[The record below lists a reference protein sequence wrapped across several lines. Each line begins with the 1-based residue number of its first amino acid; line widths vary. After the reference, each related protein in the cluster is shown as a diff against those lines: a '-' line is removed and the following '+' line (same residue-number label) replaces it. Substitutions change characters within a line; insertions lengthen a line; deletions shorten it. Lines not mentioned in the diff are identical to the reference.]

1 MNIEQIET
9 FLDLCDT
16 RSFNRTAE
24 RLGVTQSTISG
35 RVRAL
40 EAALDCRLLERSR
53 AGTDLTTEGLR
64 FEPHARALRLAWRD
78 GMQDARGAGSAA
90 RSARIGIQHDLL
102 GDSVADWVTVL
113 QQAMPQT
120 ALYVEA
126 DYSAQMCADVASG
139 ASDLAIFYTPKPNPD
154 LHFETIGEIA
164 YVMVSTEAEDIAD
177 VRADTYILAH
187 FAPAFSATHAAL
199 LPSLSV
205 GAVSSG
211 QNAVV
216 RGLLT
221 AFGGSTYVLRQTALE
236 LARAGLA
243 QRVQGAPVIAQPVYA
258 CVHLRNRHRGPYR
271 QALKALRAHLEAG
284 QGDAPQWPLAQS
296 KKRG

>member
-24 RLGVTQSTISG
+24 RLGVTQSTVSG

-40 EAALDCRLLERSR
+40 ERALGCRLLERSR

-64 FEPHARALRLAWRD
+64 FEPHARTLRLAWRD
-78 GMQDARGAGSAA
+78 GLQEARGSGGAA
-90 RSARIGIQHDLL
+90 RTARIGIQHDLL
-102 GDSVADWVTVL
+102 GDRVAEWVSVLRT
-113 QQAMPQT
+113 AMPET

-126 DYSAQMCADVASG
+126 DYSTQMCADVASG
-139 ASDLAIFYTPKPNPD
+139 ASDLAICYTPKPQPD
-154 LHFETIGEIA
+154 LHFETLGEID
-164 YVMVSTEAEDIAD
+164 YLMVSTEAATLSE
-177 VRADTYILAH
+177 VRAETYILAN

-199 LPSLSV
+199 LPALSL
-205 GAVSSG
+205 GGVSSG

-236 LARAGLA
+236 LERADQAARVA
-243 QRVQGAPVIAQPVYA
+243 GAPVIAQPVHA
-258 CVHLRNRHRGPYR
+258 AVHLRNRHRGPYR
-271 QALKALRAHLEAG
+271 QALRALRAHLAAG
-284 QGDAPQWPLAQS
+284 QSPLAQS
-296 KKRG
+296 KKRD

>member
-35 RVRAL
+35 RVRVL
-40 EAALDCRLLERSR
+40 EAALKCRLLERSR
-53 AGTDLTTEGLR
+53 AGTELTTEGLR
-64 FEPHARALRLAWRD
+64 FEPHARAVRLAWRD
-78 GMQDARGAGSAA
+78 GMQNARGAGSSA
-90 RSARIGIQHDLL
+90 RTARIGIQHDLL
-102 GDSVADWVTVL
+102 GDGVADWVAVL
-113 QQAMPQT
+113 QGAMPQT

-126 DYSAQMCADVASG
+126 DYSTQMCADVASG
-139 ASDLAIFYTPKPNPD
+139 ALDLAIFYTPKPNPD
-154 LHFETIGEIA
+154 LHFETLGEIA
-164 YVMVSTEAEDIAD
+164 YVMVSTEARDIAD
-177 VRADTYILAH
+177 VRAETYILAN

-221 AFGGSTYVLRQTALE
+221 AFGGSTYVLLQTALE

-243 QRVQGAPVIAQPVYA
+243 ERVARAPVIAQPVYA
-258 CVHLRNRHRGPYR
+258 GVHLRNRHRGPYR
-271 QALKALRAHLEAG
+271 RALRALRAHLQAG
-284 QGDAPQWPLAQS
+284 P
-296 KKRG
+296 R

>member
-16 RSFNRTAE
+16 RSFNKTAE

-40 EAALDCRLLERSR
+40 ENALSCRLLERSR

-64 FEPHARALRLAWRD
+64 FQPHARAIRLAWRD
-78 GMQDARGAGSAA
+78 GLQDARGAGSAA
-90 RSARIGIQHDLL
+90 RTARIGIQHDLL

-113 QQAMPQT
+113 QAAMPQT

-139 ASDLAIFYTPKPNPD
+139 ASELAIFYTPKPHPD
-154 LHFETIGEIA
+154 LHFETLGEIA
-164 YVMVSTEAEDIAD
+164 YVMVSTEADKIED
-177 VRADTYILAH
+177 VRAETYILAH

-199 LPSLSV
+199 LPALSV
-205 GAVSSG
+205 GSVSSG

-216 RGLLT
+216 RGLLM
-221 AFGGSTYVLRQTALE
+221 AFGGSAYVLRQTALE
-236 LARAGLA
+236 LGRAGLVK
-243 QRVQGAPVIAQPVYA
+243 RVAGAPVIAQPVYA

-271 QALKALRAHLEAG
+271 RSLSALRTHLAAG
-284 QGDAPQWPLAQS
+284 Q
-296 KKRG
+296 R